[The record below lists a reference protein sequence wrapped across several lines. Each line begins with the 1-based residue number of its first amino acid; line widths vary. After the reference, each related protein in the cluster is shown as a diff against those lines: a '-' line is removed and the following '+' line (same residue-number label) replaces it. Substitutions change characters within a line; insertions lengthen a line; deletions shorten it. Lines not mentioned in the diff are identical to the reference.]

1 MKIHGRFGIE
11 VNMRQK
17 SRIWVAIFLIMV
29 MLGGVLGDFRAITWS
44 QAATVT
50 RYYIFLDGTSFEV
63 SKQDYETIYNNQGD
77 KEALFEC
84 LQRILGDRMPESIS
98 VVSGKVVT
106 TSDDTSD
113 QPGTGLPTTSVS
125 ADFVIRNGEL
135 ISYQGSS
142 TVVTVP
148 DTVTSIGS
156 LAFYNN
162 SKVKS
167 VVLPSSVVSVSK
179 YAFAYCSAL
188 KYVVFPKE
196 TVTLGSD
203 VIYKCPKLTN
213 IAAPKSSKAYQYALD
228 NDITVTTSSNTMFH
242 ASHSYLLLGDSQKN
256 ALLNNVYSIKWKSSK
271 KSVVSVSSTGKVKAK
286 KSGSA
291 TITATANGKKYTYKV
306 TVYKKT
312 QKNRVNQIVK
322 STINKS
328 MSNYDK
334 VKAVHDWMVQNVKYD
349 YYRLLSGN
357 IPKVSHTAK
366 GALIRKVAVCDGYA
380 HAFMKVMRKLNIPCC
395 FVVGRSGG
403 VGHAWNMVKLGGKWY
418 HIDVT
423 FDDPIINNTNTNTT
437 PYYTYFLKS
446 TSVMKKSHSWVKAKY
461 PACISKK
468 YD

>member
-1 MKIHGRFGIE
+1 
-11 VNMRQK
+11 MRRK
-17 SRIWVAIFLIMV
+17 SRIWVACFLIMV
-29 MLGGVLGDFRAITWS
+29 MLGGVLGNFTSATWS

-50 RYYIFLDGTSFEV
+50 RYYISLDGTSFEV
-63 SKQDYETIYNNQGD
+63 SKQDYEMIYNNQSD
-77 KEALFEC
+77 KETLLQC
-84 LQRILGDRMPESIS
+84 LKRILGDRMPESVS

-106 TSDDTSD
+106 TSDGTSD
-113 QPGTGLPTTSVS
+113 QFGTSLPVTSAS
-125 ADFVIRNGEL
+125 TDFVIQNGEL

-162 SKVKS
+162 AKVKA
-167 VVLPSSVVSVSK
+167 VILPSSVVSVSK
-179 YAFAYCSAL
+179 YAFAYCPAL

-196 TVTLGSD
+196 TVTFGSD
-203 VIYKCPKLTN
+203 VIYKCTKLTN
-213 IAAPKSSKAYQYALD
+213 IAAPKSSKAYQYAQD
-228 NDITVTTSSNTMFH
+228 NDITVTTGSSTMFH
-242 ASHSYLLLGDSQKN
+242 MSHSYLLMGDSEKN
-256 ALLNNVYSIKWKSSK
+256 VLLNNVYSVKWKSSK
-271 KSVVSVSSTGKVKAK
+271 KSVVTVSSAGKIKAK
-286 KSGSA
+286 KNGSA

-312 QKNRVNQIVK
+312 QKNRVNQIIK
-322 STINKS
+322 STIQKS

-357 IPKVSHTAK
+357 IPNVSHTAK

-380 HAFMKVMRKLNIPCC
+380 HAFQKVMNKLKIPCR

-418 HIDVT
+418 HVDVT

-446 TSVMKKSHSWVKAKY
+446 TSVMKKSHSWLKSKY
-461 PACISKK
+461 PACTSKK